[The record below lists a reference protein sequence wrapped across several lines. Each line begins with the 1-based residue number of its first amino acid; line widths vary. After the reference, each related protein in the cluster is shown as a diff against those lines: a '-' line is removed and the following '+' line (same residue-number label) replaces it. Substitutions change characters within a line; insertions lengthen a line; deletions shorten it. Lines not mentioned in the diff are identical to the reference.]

1 MLAEELAQR
10 FGVPVECSP
19 HLEAGVGGAR
29 GKLRAPAG
37 AWAHQVGGDVLL
49 AAVGEDEGFYH
60 VQVATGVD
68 DADQQRIVA
77 ILRDLW
83 TGKAVLPDQ
92 EPEPPG
98 CFSHEGLAADVHLSR
113 MPQAVRVRRASA
125 QYLGTTLHRLA
136 VAEFPVRGRPR
147 LEAGCMGGIRQVY
160 DVAGHQ
166 A

>member
-37 AWAHQVGGDVLL
+37 AWAHQIGGDVLL

-83 TGKAVLPDQ
+83 TGKAVLRIRNPSLLVASATKVLRRMSTY
-92 EPEPPG
+92 PG
-98 CFSHEGLAADVHLSR
+98 CRKPSG
-113 MPQAVRVRRASA
+113 
-125 QYLGTTLHRLA
+125 
-136 VAEFPVRGRPR
+136 
-147 LEAGCMGGIRQVY
+147 
-160 DVAGHQ
+160 
-166 A
+166 